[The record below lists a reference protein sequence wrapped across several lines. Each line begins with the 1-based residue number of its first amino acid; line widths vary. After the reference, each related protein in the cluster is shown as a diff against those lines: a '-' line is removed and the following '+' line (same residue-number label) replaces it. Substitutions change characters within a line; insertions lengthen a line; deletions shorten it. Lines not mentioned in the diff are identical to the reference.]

1 MMTSAEDVQEIHLKE
16 GLHLVFP
23 GDYHIGLYQ
32 LFALSWMVSAMM
44 GGKPVLCKGFLPG
57 ASFWVQTDLPIE
69 ESFPDLCKEQW
80 ADIEYDLWDWVEE
93 GDRLPCKTIFLP
105 QSEAY
110 IARDAVELMQA
121 SITIER
127 YYSGLQ

>member
-1 MMTSAEDVQEIHLKE
+1 MNNAHDVNEIHLVE
-16 GLHLVFP
+16 GMRLIFT
-23 GDYHIGLYQ
+23 GDCPVSLYE
-32 LFALSWMVSAMM
+32 LFAMSWMVSAMM
-44 GGKPVLCKGFLPG
+44 EGKPILCKGFLPG
-57 ASFWVQTDLPIE
+57 VSFWVQTDLPIE
-69 ESFPDLCKEQW
+69 ESFPDLCKAQW

-93 GDRLPCKTIFLP
+93 ADSLPCKTIFLP

-110 IARDAVELMQA
+110 VARDAVELMPA